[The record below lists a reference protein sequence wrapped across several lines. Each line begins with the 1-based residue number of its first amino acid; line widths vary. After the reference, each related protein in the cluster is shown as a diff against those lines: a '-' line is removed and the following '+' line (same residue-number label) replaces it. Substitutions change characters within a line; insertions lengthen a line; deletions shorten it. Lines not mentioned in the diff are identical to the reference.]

1 MKKILLYCLITVF
14 GLNTEVIS
22 AQTVNLIVT
31 STSDDSNARDANP
44 GDGLCSD
51 ANGRCTLR
59 AAVDEA
65 NASSGKDVIIVIPG
79 LLPGTNSGKF
89 TLSRVAP
96 NVAFNTYED
105 DNAYGDLDINGD
117 FNTLTLQGTG
127 TPGPSIS
134 ISPNDRIIDI
144 VSGGTVFIERIQ
156 FTGGT
161 ARSGRNGNPDNSGSY
176 GIDGEDGADGG
187 AMRINNDQVVK
198 MDQVTF
204 NSNFTQ
210 SGGNGSA
217 PASSISLIDGGN
229 GGSGGN
235 GGAIFIGDG
244 ADVEIN
250 RGTFSGNGTGD
261 GGSPASGQSNGE
273 PAEGGR
279 GGNGGNGGAIYSA
292 GSLRLLNCTITANTG
307 GDPTSGAAGVNGG
320 ERGEDGE
327 GGSGGAIALSRY
339 IDGEQVVKGTATL
352 LNNIIAGNMAGDD
365 TSDGTQPGTD
375 FYDNKGGKRFT
386 SEGYNLIGTKNA
398 SGAFRTTTG
407 DVIGNGKKGI
417 DPLLNGLNQNDD
429 EAVPT
434 REPQANSPAV
444 NTGTSTMENNFDAR
458 GFIRPFDGQADKGA
472 HERGSK
478 PFETTFEISDFNV
491 TDNDGEFVSITN
503 TSEYPAQMDDHVLV
517 AFPRDYDEGGASCL
531 SINLYG
537 ELASGETF
545 IVGDPSVE
553 PKNHEL
559 LLDDRGTNCGDSAID
574 QFDDPRGALA
584 LYKGGAA
591 SIQGFVIGN
600 YEELRKA
607 LVEYNSTE
615 TTTTTTSRTS
625 NRVDAEIST
634 TDFKAYPNPSSDRIE
649 ISFHAM
655 QKGNYKLRLLDM
667 NGRQLLNRNVKI
679 SKSGIQTEELRL
691 KDFPKGIYFVQIV
704 TPDGPISKT
713 IVRK

>member
-1 MKKILLYCLITVF
+1 MKRILLLSLIAFF
-14 GLNTEVIS
+14 GLTSGNTN
-22 AQTVNLIVT
+22 AQTVKLIVT
-31 STSDDSNARDANP
+31 STSDDTNARDANP
-44 GDGLCSD
+44 GDGICED
-51 ANGRCTLR
+51 NNGRCTLR

-79 LLPGTNSGKF
+79 LLPGSNSGKF

-134 ISPNDRIIDI
+134 VSPNDRILDI
-144 VSGGTVFIERIQ
+144 VSGGIVYVERIQ
-156 FTGGT
+156 FSGGT
-161 ARSGRNGNPDNSGSY
+161 ARAGRNGNPDNSGSY

-187 AMRINNDQVVK
+187 AMRINDGQVVK

-210 SGGNGSA
+210 SGGNGTA

-235 GGAIFIGDG
+235 GGAIYIGTG

-261 GGSPASGQSNGE
+261 GGSPASGQSNGD

-292 GSLRLLNCTITANTG
+292 GSLRLLNCTITANNG

-320 ERGEDGE
+320 DRGEDGE

-339 IDGEQVVKGTATL
+339 IDGEQVVEGTATL
-352 LNNIIAGNMAGDD
+352 LNNIIAGNTAGDD

-398 SGAFRTTTG
+398 SGAFRTKTG

-417 DPLLNGLNQNDD
+417 DPLLNGLNQNDN

-434 REPQANSPAV
+434 REPRANSPAV
-444 NTGTSTMENNFDAR
+444 NSGTSTMDNNFDAR
-458 GFIRPFDGQADKGA
+458 GFLRPADGQADKGA
-472 HERGSK
+472 HERESE
-478 PFETTFEISDFNV
+478 PFVTEFEISDFNV
-491 TDNDGEFVSITN
+491 TDNDGEFVTITN
-503 TSEYPAQMDDHVLV
+503 TSNYPAQMDDHVLV
-517 AFPRDYDEGGASCL
+517 AFPRDYDEGGSSCL
-531 SINLYG
+531 SSNLYG
-537 ELASGETF
+537 ELAPGKTF
-545 IVGDPSVE
+545 TVADPGVE
-553 PKNHEL
+553 SKFHEL
-559 LLDDRGTNCGDSAID
+559 LLDAVGTNCGSSATD
-574 QFDDPRGALA
+574 QFDDPRGAIA

-591 SIQGFVIGN
+591 SFQGFVLGN
-600 YEELRKA
+600 YEVSRKA
-607 LVEYNSTE
+607 LVEYVGEE
-615 TTTTTTSRTS
+615 TSSDSDDSTTSRTLRETS
-625 NRVDAEIST
+625 GVE
-634 TDFKAYPNPSSDRIE
+634 FKAYPNPSSDRVE
-649 ISFHAM
+649 ISFYAS
-655 QKGNYKLRLLDM
+655 QKANYKLRLFDM
-667 NGRQLLNRNVKI
+667 NGRQLFNKNIKV
-679 SKSGIQTEELRL
+679 SKVGDRTEELHL
-691 KDFPKGIYFVQIV
+691 KDYPKGMYIVQIV
-704 TPDGPISKT
+704 TPEGKLSKSV
-713 IVRK
+713 VRK